1 VIERRTGCPYK
12 PMCNSFPIELFLA
25 TNQQYI

>member
-1 VIERRTGCPYK
+1 
-12 PMCNSFPIELFLA
+12 MCNSFPIELFLA